1 MPNKGWRSTFTS
13 AKGGDLQPRFRS
25 PAFCLRAEAQKD
37 QGHADLIH
45 EPQGAR
51 RAWKTPLSGMR
62 EVSLQFISTRGSLE
76 VPNKQSL
83 QLLLPVSLYKASYTC

>member
-13 AKGGDLQPRFRS
+13 AKGGDLEPHFTS

-37 QGHADLIH
+37 HGHADLIH
-45 EPQGAR
+45 KPWGAG
-51 RAWKTPLSGMR
+51 RAWRTLSGIR
-62 EVSLQFISTRGSLE
+62 EVSLRFISTGGSSE

-83 QLLLPVSLYKASYTC
+83 QLLLPVSLYKVS